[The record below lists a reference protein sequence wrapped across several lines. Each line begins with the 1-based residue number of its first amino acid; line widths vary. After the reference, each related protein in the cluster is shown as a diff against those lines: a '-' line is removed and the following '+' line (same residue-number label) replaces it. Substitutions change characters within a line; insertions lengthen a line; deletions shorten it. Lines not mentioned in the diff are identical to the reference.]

1 MTRHHSQGDS
11 VFIIAEAGINANG
24 DIELAKKLIDI
35 ASDCDCHAI
44 KFQKRCPDIC
54 VPDSQ
59 KDIMRETPWGYI
71 SYLDYKKKVEFGE
84 KDYDE
89 INEYCHYKDIEWFAS
104 AWDIQSQKFLQKY
117 DLKYNKIASA
127 MLTDRKLLEMVA
139 SERKYTFISTG
150 MSDICQIR
158 KAVDIFK
165 TNDCP
170 FELMHCNSVYPMMV
184 KDANLLVIPEL
195 QKEFN
200 CDVGYSS
207 HESGIIAT
215 CAAVALGA
223 SSVERHI
230 TISRSMYG
238 SDQSASLERVGLD
251 KLVKY
256 IRSIEAAFGDPVNN
270 ISEEEKKMSLKLRNK
285 DTL

>member
-1 MTRHHSQGDS
+1 MSSKYRRGDR
-11 VFIIAEAGINANG
+11 VFVIAEGGINANG
-24 DIELAKKLIDI
+24 DIVLAKRLIDI
-35 ASDCDCHAI
+35 ASECDCDAI
-44 KFQKRCPDIC
+44 KFQKRTPDIC
-54 VPDSQ
+54 VPESQ
-59 KDIMRETPWGYI
+59 KKIMRETPWGYI
-71 SYLDYKKKVEFGE
+71 SYLDYKKKVEFE
-84 KDYDE
+84 EADYDE
-89 INEYCHYKDIEWFAS
+89 INEHCSYKNIEWFAS
-104 AWDIQSQKFLQKY
+104 AWDVQSQQFLQKY

-127 MLTDRKLLEMVA
+127 MLADRELLEMVA
-139 SERKYTFISTG
+139 SEKKHTFISTG
-150 MSDICQIR
+150 MSDMCQIH
-158 KAVDIFK
+158 KAVDVFK
-165 TNDCP
+165 VNDCP
-170 FELMHCNSVYPMMV
+170 FELMHCNSVYPMKV

-195 QKEFN
+195 QKEFD
-200 CDVGYSS
+200 CDVGYSG

-256 IRSIEAAFGDPVNN
+256 IRSIETSFGSSVKK